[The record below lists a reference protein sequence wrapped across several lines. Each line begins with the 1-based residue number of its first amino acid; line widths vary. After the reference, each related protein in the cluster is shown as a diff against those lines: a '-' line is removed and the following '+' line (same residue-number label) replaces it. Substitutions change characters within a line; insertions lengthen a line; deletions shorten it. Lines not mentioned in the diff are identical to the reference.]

1 MKSLVILFC
10 VLLLATTCFSQ
21 TRKRKTTGRTSTKS
35 TSTSSAAAAEVAR
48 VRTDAATRVAN
59 QVKNLTA
66 FLYLLGGVS
75 KRIEE
80 IDAAA
85 KSTENATVV
94 QQNEQNKIKLRSAFT
109 DFRVGLDQLEIYFRS
124 TPGLQ
129 SYYLKLAG
137 SAEGAATAENLA
149 ASGRFDQA
157 GRTMLGVANRLT
169 DVLLIMR

>member
-1 MKSLVILFC
+1 MRSLAILFC
-10 VLLLATTCFSQ
+10 VLFLATTCVSQ
-21 TRKRKTTGRTSTKS
+21 TRSRKTSGRTSTKP
-35 TSTSSAAAAEVAR
+35 TASAASAEVAR
-48 VRTDAATRVAN
+48 TRTEAATRVAN
-59 QVKNLTA
+59 QLKNLTA

-85 KSTENATVV
+85 KSTEGATVV
-94 QQNEQNKIKLRSAFT
+94 QQNEQNKIKLRATFT

>member
-1 MKSLVILFC
+1 MRSLAILFC
-10 VLLLATTCFSQ
+10 VLLLATTCVSQ
-21 TRKRKTTGRTSTKS
+21 TRSRKTTRRPSPKS
-35 TSTSSAAAAEVAR
+35 TPTAAAAEVAR
-48 VRTDAATRVAN
+48 VRADAATRVAN
-59 QVKNLTA
+59 QIKNLTA
-66 FLYLLGGVS
+66 FLYLLGGVQ
-75 KRIEE
+75 KGIEE

-85 KSTENATVV
+85 KSTPNATAV
-94 QQNEQNKIKLRSAFT
+94 QQNELNKTKLRSAFG

-157 GRTMLGVANRLT
+157 GRTMLTVVNRLT
-169 DVLLIMR
+169 DVLVIMRS

>member
-1 MKSLVILFC
+1 MRTLAILFC
-10 VLLLATTCFSQ
+10 VLLLATTCVSQ
-21 TRKRKTTGRTSTKS
+21 TRKRKTTGRAPTNSTP
-35 TSTSSAAAAEVAR
+35 SAATTAVAQ

-94 QQNEQNKIKLRSAFT
+94 QQNEQNKTKLRSAFT